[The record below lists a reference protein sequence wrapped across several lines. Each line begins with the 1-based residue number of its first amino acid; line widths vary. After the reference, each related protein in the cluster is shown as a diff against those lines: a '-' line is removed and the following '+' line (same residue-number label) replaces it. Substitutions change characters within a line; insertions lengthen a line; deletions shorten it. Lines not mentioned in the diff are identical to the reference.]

1 MAQAFRTQ
9 NLRLLASILDA
20 NDNELIKSP
29 SPVAS
34 AVNELTITNAATSVS
49 PSISATGDDTNIGLN
64 LISKGTGLI
73 QINGKAI
80 SLANSFTTIGNFSL
94 AFTTTGNT
102 SLTLPTSGTLA
113 TTSQIPTVY
122 DNTLTLAG
130 SGGVS
135 VSATPT
141 FTANASADKTI
152 TITIAD
158 AALTLA
164 KLANI
169 GGSTILGNSSP
180 SSAGAPAA
188 LSVATVAS
196 MLSNQTMNIVG
207 TATSVTDIVLV
218 AKGGTGVATAN
229 ANTIFVGPSSGSAA
243 APSFR
248 AMVTADIPTGI
259 VTYAKI
265 QYVANTARVLGR
277 ISSLSGEIEEL
288 TGANIVTIIDTNAVS
303 RATNLAGGIAGQIP
317 YQSGANTTLFSA
329 AGALSQVLLS
339 GAAGAPT
346 WASQSTLSV
355 GSATTAGSVTNA
367 LTISSPLT
375 GTSYNGSAAVSIGLP
390 NASDTVVGAVSIGA
404 QTFAGNKTF
413 KDAVIISGDL
423 TVNGTTITINSSTL
437 SVDDK
442 NIELGAVIAIASL
455 SSTSNITATSN
466 IVDVTSTSGLIVGQA
481 LTKTS
486 GTGAFG
492 TNPIIDSI
500 VSATQFT
507 VAPVHA
513 TTGSIVFSVSG
524 ATDITADTG
533 GITLKGTTNKT
544 FNWLNATSSWTSS
557 ENLDIVTGKT
567 YKINNVAV
575 LSATT
580 LGSSVVN
587 SSLTSVGTLANLT
600 VTNTITGSVSG
611 SAASLSTSHTFW
623 GQTFNGTQDVSGNLT
638 SVGNITGTSG
648 ITITAG
654 GSNQNVVLTPTGTGY
669 TLLNGSVGIGT
680 TSPAYKLDVSG
691 GSVRVFNNPTTN
703 NWGLTLENTNVN
715 GWGVSQYFRLY
726 GYNSTPAASF
736 DVLQIVASYPGFGQA
751 DFLVKSQAQS
761 TATTVMS
768 LLGNGNI
775 GIGTT
780 TPTAVLNVKT
790 STQPNREVFM
800 GDSATVNGVFRARL
814 DDNSLSFIS
823 LENRDTAAAIDHG
836 VGIRFNLGTN
846 ASNNAINAGG
856 IYLGKEQTWTATAS
870 TQDSYLTFNT
880 SLDGA
885 AVEKVRIKSDG
896 NVGIGQTNPGYKL
909 DVGGIAR
916 VSDSL
921 FVTTATTSDAKI
933 EIGAGR
939 TGNGNAYIDL
949 IGDATYTDY
958 GLRLIRSNGGA
969 NTTSAIAHR
978 GTGAFYISTIDA
990 ASISL
995 ETTSITRMTIAS
1007 GGNVG
1012 VGTIAPVAKLHINS
1026 TTAGETVLRSDG
1038 TNGTLFSVVDD
1049 LSDSLMS
1056 VNNSAGLP
1064 VLEVFAD
1071 DRIVAGQYGQ
1081 NDFVVINNKVGLG
1094 ANSPINKLSVIG
1106 SASIGDSTY
1115 NVSAPTNGLIVQG
1128 DVGIG
1133 TATPTAQSNY
1143 RFLQVNG
1150 TNSAVIETMVGGVR
1164 IGGFDSTSSIL
1175 YVGTIGAFP
1184 IVFRT
1189 GVNEKWRITNAGVLQ
1204 SSTAQTIQTATG
1216 ILTLATLAGDGH
1228 IVLSP
1233 HGTGNVGIGTAT
1245 PGVKLDVVGS
1255 AAISSTLTVTG
1266 ITALNGAVNLS
1277 TAGTPIVTLGAST
1290 TYGVLTATGT
1300 NAASIYLN
1308 GATRTG
1314 FEAKLQF
1321 GAAEH
1326 QWFNGSLSSQIMTLN
1341 TNGLGIGITSPAATL
1356 DVNGTTFLRG
1366 NLDAGRTA
1374 SLNSTVAANGT
1385 GGGNRGFDTS
1395 FTGASATGFTG
1406 SDNTD
1411 QGFGYFAAAIVSG
1424 KSYEVSATMVVT
1436 NGAPLSFITS
1446 SGLNFATQTV
1456 QSIISSP
1463 ASNTIYRFVAT
1474 ADAAFFGIGI
1484 NRTSGTMT
1492 AVVSNFS
1499 IKEVS
1504 ILVTSNGNVGIV
1516 TTSPTNTLDVNGSAR
1531 VRSISASASQATKFL
1546 TTDANGVLISRT
1558 NAEVRSD
1565 INAGTGNG
1573 SVTSVGGTGTVSG
1586 ISLSGTVT
1594 TTGDLTLSGTLT
1606 VTPSNFASQTANT
1619 FLAAPS
1625 GAAGAPTFRAMVS
1638 ADIPA
1643 DGIVTTKILNS
1654 NVTLAKIQNIAVST
1668 VLGNS
1673 SSSAAQAPLEISMTT
1688 LAAMLS
1694 GKTMDI
1700 AGNATNV
1707 TGVVA
1712 IANGGTGIGTTAAN
1726 AFFVGPNGSTGAP
1739 SFRAMV
1745 SADIPTGIVSYS
1757 KIQNVNPNTVL
1768 GRITN
1773 SVGIV
1778 EELSGANIA
1787 TIIGSSAITNASNV
1801 TIATDDSTASSYYL
1815 YFGANITGNTP
1826 LKASTK
1832 IRYNPSTGA
1841 FSATTKSFR
1850 IPHPTKLEHDLVYG
1864 SLESPYHG
1872 VRLTGKGKTKGNRAE
1887 IFLPDYIKSLID
1899 EETVNIQLTS
1909 IKCAKI
1915 LYIENIIIDDNKF
1928 TVKYDKPW
1936 YEKCKDIE
1944 FYWDF
1949 TAERKDVPKLIVE
1962 EKI

>member
-34 AVNELTITNAATSVS
+34 AVNELTVTNAATSVS

-94 AFTTTGNT
+94 AFTTTAST
-102 SLTLPTSGTLA
+102 SLTLPTSGLLA
-113 TTSQIPTVY
+113 TTDQIPTV
-122 DNTLTLAG
+122 NNATLTLAG
-130 SGGVS
+130 SGGIGIDS
-135 VSATPT
+135 PPT

-152 TITIAD
+152 TISIAD
-158 AALTLA
+158 AALTIA
-164 KLANI
+164 KLENI
-169 GGSTILGNSSP
+169 ATSSILGRTTGSSGPVEILGGSGVV
-180 SSAGAPAA
+180 
-188 LSVATVAS
+188 SV
-196 MLSNQTMNIVG
+196 IG
-207 TATSVTDIVLV
+207 
-218 AKGGTGVATAN
+218 
-229 ANTIFVGPSSGSAA
+229 
-243 APSFR
+243 
-248 AMVTADIPTGI
+248 
-259 VTYAKI
+259 
-265 QYVANTARVLGR
+265 
-277 ISSLSGEIEEL
+277 
-288 TGANIVTIIDTNAVS
+288 TNAVS
-303 RATNLAGGIAGQIP
+303 RATNLEGGIAGQIP

-329 AGALSQVLLS
+329 AGSLSQVLLS

-375 GTSYNGSAAVSIGLP
+375 GTSYNGSTAISIGLQ
-390 NASDTVVGAVSIGA
+390 NASDTLAGGVSIGP

-413 KDAVIISGDL
+413 KDSVIVSGDL

-481 LTKTS
+481 LTKTT

-507 VAPVHA
+507 VTPVHA
-513 TTGSIVFSVSG
+513 ITGSIVFSVSG

-533 GITLKGTTNKT
+533 GITLKGATNKT

-587 SSLTSVGTLANLT
+587 SSLTSVGTLADLT

-669 TLLNGSVGIGT
+669 TLLNGNVGIGLT
-680 TSPAYKLDVSG
+680 APDLRLHIEAANAYPASSG
-691 GSVRVFNNPTTN
+691 
-703 NWGLTLENTNVN
+703 
-715 GWGVSQYFRLY
+715 
-726 GYNSTPAASF
+726 
-736 DVLQIVASYPGFGQA
+736 
-751 DFLVKSQAQS
+751 
-761 TATTVMS
+761 
-768 LLGNGNI
+768 
-775 GIGTT
+775 T
-780 TPTAVLNVKT
+780 TPTGFLTLRAKT
-790 STQPNREVFM
+790 AGGTHGMYM
-800 GDSATVNGVFRARL
+800 GVA
-814 DDNSLSFIS
+814 
-823 LENRDTAAAIDHG
+823 
-836 VGIRFNLGTN
+836 N
-846 ASNNAINAGG
+846 ASPYGSWI
-856 IYLGKEQTWTATAS
+856 QCSDS
-870 TQDSYLTFNT
+870 TNL
-880 SLDGA
+880 A
-885 AVEKVRIKSDG
+885 ANYPLLLNPNGG
-896 NVGIGQTNPGYKL
+896 NVGIGINSPSGVL
-909 DVGGIAR
+909 DIQ
-916 VSDSL
+916 SSN
-921 FVTTATTSDAKI
+921 
-933 EIGAGR
+933 AGDQLVR
-939 TGNGNAYIDL
+939 AWNT
-949 IGDATYTDY
+949 
-958 GLRLIRSNGGA
+958 
-969 NTTSAIAHR
+969 NTT
-978 GTGAFYISTIDA
+978 GTGKAILRVANSGNNAQGTQLQFSDLNYYVG
-990 ASISL
+990 
-995 ETTSITRMTIAS
+995 TIAS
-1007 GGNVG
+1007 DRTNGMAFYVGQQATPLVSERMRIDISGNIG
-1012 VGTIAPVAKLHINS
+1012 IGTIAPVAKLHINS
-1026 TTAGETVLRSDG
+1026 TTSGATLLRTDG

-1128 DVGIG
+1128 NVGIG
-1133 TATPTAQSNY
+1133 NTAPAYKLDVAGSAYAYNYFSLLTAASY
-1143 RFLQVNG
+1143 G
-1150 TNSAVIETMVGGVR
+1150 PSDNSATIQVFGSTGSGGLTNTIKFV
-1164 IGGFDSTSSIL
+1164 IGG
-1175 YVGTIGAFP
+1175 
-1184 IVFRT
+1184 
-1189 GVNEKWRITNAGVLQ
+1189 NEKWRITNAGILQ
-1204 SSTAQTIQTATG
+1204 STGAQTIKTDGG
-1216 ILTLATLAGDGH
+1216 ILTLATSTDGH

-1233 HGTGNVGIGTAT
+1233 HGTGNVGVGAVGPIA
-1245 PGVKLDVVGS
+1245 KLDVVS
-1255 AAISSTLTVTG
+1255 APGAAGTIIRVRDTV
-1266 ITALNGAVNLS
+1266 
-1277 TAGTPIVTLGAST
+1277 TAGTESFAGIQFTSSPGTDYTIGKWST
-1290 TYGVLTATGT
+1290 
-1300 NAASIYLN
+1300 AASAGL
-1308 GATRTG
+1308 
-1314 FEAKLQF
+1314 LQIRDQSGNQF
-1321 GAAEH
+1321 VTV
-1326 QWFNGSLSSQIMTLN
+1326 NSSGSV
-1341 TNGLGIGITSPAATL
+1341 GIGIASPAATL

-1374 SLNSTVAANGT
+1374 SLNSTVAVNGT
-1385 GGGNRGFDTS
+1385 GGGNREFVT

-1406 SDNTD
+1406 TDNAD
-1411 QGFGYFAAAIVSG
+1411 QGYGYFAATIVLG

-1436 NGAPLSFITS
+1436 NGATLDWITS
-1446 SGLNFATQTV
+1446 TAL
-1456 QSIISSP
+1456 SSP
-1463 ASNTIYRFVAT
+1463 TIPVQMIQLTPVSNTIYRFTAT
-1474 ADAAFFGIGI
+1474 GDAAYVGLGFS
-1484 NRTSGTMT
+1484 RASGTMT

-1531 VRSISASASQATKFL
+1531 VRSVSASASQATKFL

-1558 NAEVRSD
+1558 AAEVRSD
-1565 INAGTGNG
+1565 IGAGTGNG
-1573 SVTSVGGTGTVSG
+1573 TVTSVTASTPLAATAGNAPV
-1586 ISLSGTVT
+1586 ISLSG
-1594 TTGDLTLSGTLT
+1594 
-1606 VTPSNFASQTANT
+1606 
-1619 FLAAPS
+1619 
-1625 GAAGAPTFRAMVS
+1625 
-1638 ADIPA
+1638 
-1643 DGIVTTKILNS
+1643 IV
-1654 NVTLAKIQNIAVST
+1654 
-1668 VLGNS
+1668 
-1673 SSSAAQAPLEISMTT
+1673 P
-1688 LAAMLS
+1688 
-1694 GKTMDI
+1694 
-1700 AGNATNV
+1700 
-1707 TGVVA
+1707 
-1712 IANGGTGIGTTAAN
+1712 IANGGTGAATAQLAINALAGAVTTAQFLRGDGTNILMSAIQVADVPTLN
-1726 AFFVGPNGSTGAP
+1726 QDTSGTAAGLSAVLAIASGGTGAATAPINTIFAGPSSGSTAAP

-1757 KIQNVNPNTVL
+1757 KIQNVNPNKVL

-1773 SVGIV
+1773 SAGIV
-1778 EELSGANIA
+1778 EELSGADIA

-1850 IPHPTKLEHDLVYG
+1850 IPHPTKLEHDLIYG

-1899 EETVNIQLTS
+1899 EETVNIQLTV

>member
-29 SPVAS
+29 SLVTS
-34 AVNELTITNAATSVS
+34 AVNELTISNAATTVS
-49 PSISATGDDTNIGLN
+49 PSISATGDDANISLN
-64 LISKGTGLI
+64 LISKGTGNIL
-73 QINGKAI
+73 INGKAI

-94 AFTTTGNT
+94 SFTTNGNT
-102 SLTLPTSGTLA
+102 SLTLPTTGILA
-113 TTSQIPTVY
+113 TTNDIPTVY
-122 DNTLTLAG
+122 NNTLTLAG

-158 AALTLA
+158 AALTLG
-164 KLANI
+164 KLADI

-188 LSVATVAS
+188 LSIATVAS

-229 ANTIFVGPSSGSAA
+229 ANAIFVGPASGSAA

-248 AMVTADIPTGI
+248 AMVTEDIPTGI

-317 YQSGANTTLFSA
+317 YQSAANTTAFSA
-329 AGALSQVLLS
+329 AGNASQVLLS

-346 WASQSTLSV
+346 WASQSSLSV

-375 GTSYNGSAAVSIGLP
+375 GTSYNGSAAISIGLP

-404 QTFAGNKTF
+404 QTFGGSKTF
-413 KDAVIISGDL
+413 KHDVIVSGNL

-455 SSTSNITATSN
+455 SSTSDITAASN

-481 LTKTS
+481 LTKIS

-492 TNPIIDSI
+492 TNPIIASI
-500 VSATQFT
+500 VSPTQFT
-507 VAPVHA
+507 VSPVHV

-533 GITLKGTTNKT
+533 GITLKGATDKT

-567 YKINNVAV
+567 YKINNVGV

-587 SSLTSVGTLANLT
+587 SSLTSVGTLVNLT
-600 VTNTITGSVSG
+600 VTNAINGSVTG
-611 SAASLSTSHTFW
+611 SAASLSTPHTFW

-638 SVGNITGTSG
+638 SVGNITGSSG
-648 ITITAG
+648 LTITAG
-654 GSNQNVVLTPTGTGY
+654 GSNQNVVLTPSGTGY
-669 TLLNGSVGIGT
+669 TLLNGNVGIGT
-680 TSPAYKLDVSG
+680 LTPGTKLEVTENLTSA
-691 GSVRVFNNPTTN
+691 
-703 NWGLTLENTNVN
+703 
-715 GWGVSQYFRLY
+715 
-726 GYNSTPAASF
+726 
-736 DVLQIVASYPGFGQA
+736 
-751 DFLVKSQAQS
+751 
-761 TATTVMS
+761 
-768 LLGNGNI
+768 
-775 GIGTT
+775 
-780 TPTAVLNVKT
+780 AVLRIKNLSSTGFSGTEYLDPSGNVDLYIGLE
-790 STQPNREVFM
+790 Q
-800 GDSATVNGVFRARL
+800 NG
-814 DDNSLSFIS
+814 
-823 LENRDTAAAIDHG
+823 G
-836 VGIRFNLGTN
+836 
-846 ASNNAINAGG
+846 AGR
-856 IYLGKEQTWTATAS
+856 Y
-870 TQDSYLTFNT
+870 N
-880 SLDGA
+880 SLDGGHRFY
-885 AVEKVRIKSDG
+885 VSSTERMRIASDG
-896 NVGIGQTNPGYKL
+896 NVGIG
-909 DVGGIAR
+909 
-916 VSDSL
+916 
-921 FVTTATTSDAKI
+921 
-933 EIGAGR
+933 
-939 TGNGNAYIDL
+939 
-949 IGDATYTDY
+949 
-958 GLRLIRSNGGA
+958 
-969 NTTSAIAHR
+969 
-978 GTGAFYISTIDA
+978 
-990 ASISL
+990 
-995 ETTSITRMTIAS
+995 
-1007 GGNVG
+1007 
-1012 VGTIAPVAKLHINS
+1012 TIAPAAKLHINS
-1026 TTAGETVLRSDG
+1026 TTSGAALLRADG

-1081 NDFVVINNKVGLG
+1081 NDLVVINNKVGLG

-1128 DVGIG
+1128 NVGIG
-1133 TATPTAQSNY
+1133 TVSPTNGT
-1143 RFLQVNG
+1143 LQVYNASGNTLSLQKSGGYAALMMGSENNNYALIESLVNG
-1150 TNSAVIETMVGGVR
+1150 GIRFYTG
-1164 IGGFDSTSSIL
+1164 D
-1175 YVGTIGAFP
+1175 GAQTE
-1184 IVFRT
+1184 R
-1189 GVNEKWRITNAGVLQ
+1189 WRITSVGILESNG
-1204 SSTAQTIQTATG
+1204 AQTIRTS
-1216 ILTLATLAGDGH
+1216 IDSLTLATNGNNGH

-1233 HGTGNVGIGTAT
+1233 HGIGNVGIGTAT
-1245 PGVKLDVVGS
+1245 PGAKLDVIGGLRVKSAG
-1255 AAISSTLTVTG
+1255 AAITLDT
-1266 ITALNGAVNLS
+1266 
-1277 TAGTPIVTLGAST
+1277 ST
-1290 TYGVLTATGT
+1290 TSDGRMEYKYNGTRKALIGVDSDNLQIAVDSG
-1300 NAASIYLN
+1300 NY
-1308 GATRTG
+1308 
-1314 FEAKLQF
+1314 LQF
-1321 GAAEH
+1321 RTNSSERIRIT
-1326 QWFNGSLSSQIMTLN
+1326 NDGSV
-1341 TNGLGIGITSPAATL
+1341 GIGITSPATTL

-1366 NLDAGRTA
+1366 SLDAGRTG
-1374 SLNSTVAANGT
+1374 SLNTTTAVNGT
-1385 GGGNRGFDTS
+1385 GGGNREFVT

-1406 SDNTD
+1406 TDNAD
-1411 QGFGYFAAAIVSG
+1411 QGYGYFAATIVSG

-1436 NGAPLSFITS
+1436 NGATLDWVTSTVLSS
-1446 SGLNFATQTV
+1446 PSVPV

-1463 ASNTIYRFVAT
+1463 VSNTIYRFVAT
-1474 ADAAFFGIGI
+1474 ANAAFVGLGFSW
-1484 NRTSGTMT
+1484 TSGTMT

-1504 ILVTSNGNVGIV
+1504 ILVTSNSNVGIV
-1516 TTSPTNTLDVNGSAR
+1516 TTSPTDTLDVNGTAR
-1531 VRSISASASQATKFL
+1531 IRSISASGSAATIFL
-1546 TTDANGVLISRT
+1546 STGATGVLVSRT
-1558 NAEVRSD
+1558 AAEVRSD
-1565 INAGTGNG
+1565 IGAAAINQTFFIGTTSIAINRASGG
-1573 SVTSVGGTGTVSG
+1573 SFALTGISSIDGTAAALASMAITQFTGTLAVANGGTGVATAAVNTIFAGPSSG
-1586 ISLSGTVT
+1586 S
-1594 TTGDLTLSGTLT
+1594 
-1606 VTPSNFASQTANT
+1606 TA
-1619 FLAAPS
+1619 AAPS
-1625 GAAGAPTFRAMVS
+1625 FRAMVS
-1638 ADIPA
+1638 ADIPTDA
-1643 DGIVTTKILNS
+1643 IVTTKIANS
-1654 NVTLAKIQNIAVST
+1654 NVTLDKIQNIAVST

-1673 SSSAAQAPLEISMTT
+1673 NSSAAQAPLEINMTT
-1688 LAAMLS
+1688 LATMLS
-1694 GKTMDI
+1694 GKAMDI
-1700 AGNATNV
+1700 VGNATNV

-1712 IANGGTGIGTTAAN
+1712 IANGGTGIGTTIAN
-1726 AFFVGPNGSTGAP
+1726 AFFVGPDGSTGAP

-1745 SADIPTGIVSYS
+1745 SADIPNSIVSYS

-1768 GRITN
+1768 GRITA

-1787 TIIGSSAITNASNV
+1787 AIIGSSAITNASNV
-1801 TIATDDSTASSYYL
+1801 TIATDDTTNSSYYL

-1826 LKASTK
+1826 LKGSTK

-1850 IPHPTKLEHDLVYG
+1850 IPHPTKPQHDLVYG

-1887 IFLPDYIKSLID
+1887 IFLPDYVKSLID
-1899 EETVNIQLTS
+1899 EETVNIQLTV

-1915 LYIENIIIDDNKF
+1915 LYIENIIINDNKF
-1928 TVKYDKPW
+1928 TVKYDKSW
-1936 YEKCKDIE
+1936 YEKSKDVE

-1949 TAERKDVPKLIVE
+1949 TAERKDVAKLIVE
-1962 EKI
+1962 EKL

>member
-49 PSISATGDDTNIGLN
+49 PSISATGDDTHIGLN

-80 SLANSFTTIGNFSL
+80 SLANSFTTSGNFAL
-94 AFTTTGNT
+94 TFNTTAAT
-102 SLTLPTSGTLA
+102 TLDLPASGLLA
-113 TTSQIPTVY
+113 TTDQIPTV
-122 DNTLTLAG
+122 NNATLTLAG
-130 SGGVS
+130 SGGIGIDS
-135 VSATPT
+135 PPT

-169 GGSTILGNSSP
+169 GGSTILGNSAP

-229 ANTIFVGPSSGSAA
+229 ANTIFVGPSTGAA
-243 APSFR
+243 AGPSFR

-259 VTYAKI
+259 VTYDKI

-375 GTSYNGSAAVSIGLP
+375 GTSYNGSTAISIGLQ
-390 NASDTVVGAVSIGA
+390 NASDTLAGGVSIGP

-413 KDAVIISGDL
+413 KDSVIVSGDL

-455 SSTSNITATSN
+455 SSAYDINAGSDLV
-466 IVDVTSTSGLIVGQA
+466 IVNSTTGLIVGQA
-481 LTKTS
+481 LTKTG

-492 TNPIIDSI
+492 ASPTIASII
-500 VSATQFT
+500 SATQFT
-507 VAPVHA
+507 VTPVHA
-513 TTGSIVFSVSG
+513 TTGSIIFSVGG
-524 ATDITADTG
+524 ATDVTADGG

-544 FNWLNATSSWTSS
+544 IIWVDSTDAWTLSEHLNIAS
-557 ENLDIVTGKT
+557 GKV
-567 YKINNVAV
+567 YRINGTDV
-575 LSATT
+575 LSSTT
-580 LGSSVVN
+580 LGSGVVN

-600 VTNTITGSVSG
+600 VTNAITGSVSG
-611 SAASLSTSHTFW
+611 SAASLSNIRTFW
-623 GQTFNGTQDVSGNLT
+623 GRDFNGTQDVSGNLT

-669 TLLNGSVGIGT
+669 TLLNGNVGIGTASPEAILQVANTGRILGVLRLQITPRTTFYDHTFAIDNDGGGAQGFIYTSGTGGTFPLNTYGELILQAGPRTGFNNGISLVTGTTSPSVKLRIEEGGNVGIGT
-680 TSPAYKLDVSG
+680 TVPGTSLEVYAIPATSTTLRQMLIINTDFASATGTGFG
-691 GSVRVFNNPTTN
+691 GS
-703 NWGLTLENTNVN
+703 
-715 GWGVSQYFRLY
+715 
-726 GYNSTPAASF
+726 
-736 DVLQIVASYPGFGQA
+736 I
-751 DFLVKSQAQS
+751 
-761 TATTVMS
+761 
-768 LLGNGNI
+768 
-775 GIGTT
+775 
-780 TPTAVLNVKT
+780 
-790 STQPNREVFM
+790 
-800 GDSATVNGVFRARL
+800 VFRGRTPGNLLRDNAQISAYNEDIGDNGYALGFYTRPSDGGGLQQRL
-814 DDNSLSFIS
+814 TIL
-823 LENRDTAAAIDHG
+823 RA
-836 VGIRFNLGTN
+836 
-846 ASNNAINAGG
+846 
-856 IYLGKEQTWTATAS
+856 
-870 TQDSYLTFNT
+870 
-880 SLDGA
+880 
-885 AVEKVRIKSDG
+885 G
-896 NVGIGQTNPGYKL
+896 NVGIGITTPVAKL
-909 DVGGIAR
+909 HI
-916 VSDSL
+916 
-921 FVTTATTSDAKI
+921 VTTGTNDGIILDGSSNPIFVHRTSGSDRTYLSTVTSAGAFFTDASQYDFI
-933 EIGAGR
+933 
-939 TGNGNAYIDL
+939 
-949 IGDATYTDY
+949 
-958 GLRLIRSNGGA
+958 IRSQA
-969 NTTSAIAHR
+969 NNILFGRGSGTSTMAVV
-978 GTGAFYISTIDA
+978 GS
-990 ASISL
+990 
-995 ETTSITRMTIAS
+995 
-1007 GGNVG
+1007 NVG
-1012 VGTIAPVAKLHINS
+1012 IGTVAPVAKLHINS

-1128 DVGIG
+1128 NVGIG
-1133 TATPTAQSNY
+1133 TVSPTNGT
-1143 RFLQVNG
+1143 LQVYNASGNTLSLQKAAGGAALAMGSETTVYALIESVDSGGIRFYTGNG
-1150 TNSAVIETMVGGVR
+1150 SQTERWKI
-1164 IGGFDSTSSIL
+1164 TS
-1175 YVGTIGAFP
+1175 
-1184 IVFRT
+1184 
-1189 GVNEKWRITNAGVLQ
+1189 AGVLE
-1204 SSTAQTIQTATG
+1204 SNGAQTIRTS
-1216 ILTLATLAGDGH
+1216 INSLTLATNGANGN
-1228 IVLSP
+1228 IILSP
-1233 HGTGNVGIGTAT
+1233 HGNGNVGIGDTTTTA
-1245 PGVKLDVVGS
+1245 K
-1255 AAISSTLTVTG
+1255 
-1266 ITALNGAVNLS
+1266 
-1277 TAGTPIVTLGAST
+1277 
-1290 TYGVLTATGT
+1290 
-1300 NAASIYLN
+1300 
-1308 GATRTG
+1308 
-1314 FEAKLQF
+1314 
-1321 GAAEH
+1321 
-1326 QWFNGSLSSQIMTLN
+1326 
-1341 TNGLGIGITSPAATL
+1341 L
-1356 DVNGTTFLRG
+1356 DVNGTVR
-1366 NLDAGRTA
+1366 
-1374 SLNSTVAANGT
+1374 
-1385 GGGNRGFDTS
+1385 
-1395 FTGASATGFTG
+1395 
-1406 SDNTD
+1406 
-1411 QGFGYFAAAIVSG
+1411 I
-1424 KSYEVSATMVVT
+1424 
-1436 NGAPLSFITS
+1436 
-1446 SGLNFATQTV
+1446 
-1456 QSIISSP
+1456 
-1463 ASNTIYRFVAT
+1463 
-1474 ADAAFFGIGI
+1474 
-1484 NRTSGTMT
+1484 
-1492 AVVSNFS
+1492 
-1499 IKEVS
+1499 
-1504 ILVTSNGNVGIV
+1504 
-1516 TTSPTNTLDVNGSAR
+1516 
-1531 VRSISASASQATKFL
+1531 RSISASGSDGTIFL
-1546 TTDANGVLISRT
+1546 TTNGTGILVSRT
-1558 NAEVRSD
+1558 AAEVRSD
-1565 INAGTGNG
+1565 IGAGTGNG
-1573 SVTSVGGTGTVSG
+1573 TVTGVTATSPLEATAGNAPV
-1586 ISLSGTVT
+1586 ISLSGIVPIANGG
-1594 TTGDLTLSGTLT
+1594 TGAATAAINTIFAGPSSGST
-1606 VTPSNFASQTANT
+1606 
-1619 FLAAPS
+1619 AAPS
-1625 GAAGAPTFRAMVS
+1625 FRAMVS
-1638 ADIPA
+1638 ADIPSGA
-1643 DGIVTTKILNS
+1643 VTY
-1654 NVTLAKIQNIAVST
+1654 AKIQNTAALSVIGVAGVSVAT
-1668 VLGNS
+1668 VAAITGSANQVLRVSDDGTALAFGAINLG
-1673 SSSAAQAPLEISMTT
+1673 SAFA
-1688 LAAMLS
+1688 
-1694 GKTMDI
+1694 
-1700 AGNATNV
+1700 V
-1707 TGVVA
+1707 TGLLP

-1726 AFFVGPNGSTGAP
+1726 AFFVGPDSTTGAP
-1739 SFRAMV
+1739 SFRAIV
-1745 SADIPTGIVSYS
+1745 SADIPSSITLTTPVIGNIKMGYTTTATAAGTTALTVSSNHYQRFTGSTTQTITLPVTSTLVAGMSYVIENVSTGLLTVNSSGGNLVVTVIPGVTVNCLCVGIALTTAADWDVEYDEFASITGTGSVVLSLSPTLVTPALGVPASGDLSNCTGTAVGLTANTVTTNANLTGPVTSSGNATAITNSAVSYS
-1757 KIQNVNPNTVL
+1757 NIQNVNPNKVL

-1872 VRLTGKGKTKGNRAE
+1872 IRLTGKGKTKGNRAE
-1887 IFLPDYIKSLID
+1887 IFLPDYVKSLID
-1899 EETVNIQLTS
+1899 EETVNIQLTV

>member
-94 AFTTTGNT
+94 AFTTTAST
-102 SLTLPTSGTLA
+102 SLTLPTSGLLA
-113 TTSQIPTVY
+113 TTDQIPTV
-122 DNTLTLAG
+122 NNATLTLAG
-130 SGGVS
+130 SGGIGIDS
-135 VSATPT
+135 PPT

-152 TITIAD
+152 TISIAD
-158 AALTLA
+158 AALTIA
-164 KLANI
+164 KLENI
-169 GGSTILGNSSP
+169 ATSSILGRTTGSSGPVEILGGSGVV
-180 SSAGAPAA
+180 
-188 LSVATVAS
+188 SV
-196 MLSNQTMNIVG
+196 IG
-207 TATSVTDIVLV
+207 
-218 AKGGTGVATAN
+218 
-229 ANTIFVGPSSGSAA
+229 
-243 APSFR
+243 
-248 AMVTADIPTGI
+248 
-259 VTYAKI
+259 
-265 QYVANTARVLGR
+265 
-277 ISSLSGEIEEL
+277 
-288 TGANIVTIIDTNAVS
+288 TNAVS
-303 RATNLAGGIAGQIP
+303 RATNLEGGIAGQIP

-329 AGALSQVLLS
+329 AGSLSQVLLS

-375 GTSYNGSAAVSIGLP
+375 GTSYNGSTAISIGLQ
-390 NASDTVVGAVSIGA
+390 NASDTLAGGVSIGP

-413 KDAVIISGDL
+413 KDSVIVSGDL

-481 LTKTS
+481 LTKTT

-507 VAPVHA
+507 VTPVHA
-513 TTGSIVFSVSG
+513 ITGSIVFSVSG

-533 GITLKGTTNKT
+533 GITLKGATNKT

-669 TLLNGSVGIGT
+669 TLLNGNVGIGTASPEAILQVANTGRILGVLRLQITPRTTFYDHTFAVDNDGGGAQGFIYTSGTGGTFPLNTYGELILQAGPRTDFNNGISLVTGTTSPSVKLRIEEGGNVGIGT
-680 TSPAYKLDVSG
+680 TSPNGRLDVRTTGQAGVPALGTAGNGINLTRFDGQTG
-691 GSVRVFNNPTTN
+691 GSIGYTTEGHVYIQSQRFDSANSNNLFLQPV
-703 NWGLTLENTNVN
+703 GGNV
-715 GWGVSQYFRLY
+715 
-726 GYNSTPAASF
+726 
-736 DVLQIVASYPGFGQA
+736 
-751 DFLVKSQAQS
+751 
-761 TATTVMS
+761 
-768 LLGNGNI
+768 

-780 TPTAVLNVKT
+780 TPAQKLELYGVVDDPYASGVNSIAMMRFSNTTDNAILDIGMRAAGAGAWLQSTDKTNLGVNYPLLLNPNGGNVSVGSLT
-790 STQPNREVFM
+790 SNNKLH
-800 GDSATVNGVFRARL
+800 VNGSASIGSGY
-814 DDNSLSFIS
+814 N
-823 LENRDTAAAIDHG
+823 TAAT
-836 VGIRFNLGTN
+836 TN
-846 ASNNAINAGG
+846 GLI
-856 IYLGKEQTWTATAS
+856 
-870 TQDSYLTFNT
+870 
-880 SLDGA
+880 
-885 AVEKVRIKSDG
+885 VEG
-896 NVGIGQTNPGYKL
+896 NVGIGVTGPTAKL
-909 DVGGIAR
+909 DVAGSATSGY
-916 VSDSL
+916 SL
-921 FVTTATTSDAKI
+921 LLRS
-933 EIGAGR
+933 
-939 TGNGNAYIDL
+939 
-949 IGDATYTDY
+949 GDAYNQTDSVQIAF
-958 GLRLIRSNGGA
+958 GHA
-969 NTTSAIAHR
+969 NTTNYRHSIRTRHNPLAPISGIVGNNIDFYVWKR
-978 GTGAFYISTIDA
+978 GTDA
-990 ASISL
+990 AADLGTQFVMTMQGDGAVGIGVTNPVSANKLSVSGSVSVGSNYNIAAPTNGL
-995 ETTSITRMTIAS
+995 IVEGDMGIGITS
-1007 GGNVG
+1007 
-1012 VGTIAPVAKLHINS
+1012 PLAKLHVNS
-1026 TTAGETVLRSDG
+1026 TTSGATLLRTDG

-1128 DVGIG
+1128 NVGIG
-1133 TATPTAQSNY
+1133 TNNPSQLLEIKKTTGSAIALLNY
-1143 RFLQVNG
+1143 NDVVKFNI
-1150 TNSAVIETMVGGVR
+1150 NASSGGA
-1164 IGGFDSTSSIL
+1164 G
-1175 YVGTIGAFP
+1175 YVGMVTNHPLIFV
-1184 IVFRT
+1184 INDT
-1189 GVNEKWRITNAGVLQ
+1189 EKWKITSAGVLE
-1204 SSTAQTIQTATG
+1204 SNGAQTIRTS
-1216 ILTLATLAGDGH
+1216 IDSLTLATNGANGN
-1228 IVLSP
+1228 IILSP
-1233 HGTGNVGIGTAT
+1233 HGNGNVGIGDTTTTA
-1245 PGVKLDVVGS
+1245 K
-1255 AAISSTLTVTG
+1255 
-1266 ITALNGAVNLS
+1266 
-1277 TAGTPIVTLGAST
+1277 
-1290 TYGVLTATGT
+1290 
-1300 NAASIYLN
+1300 
-1308 GATRTG
+1308 
-1314 FEAKLQF
+1314 
-1321 GAAEH
+1321 
-1326 QWFNGSLSSQIMTLN
+1326 
-1341 TNGLGIGITSPAATL
+1341 L
-1356 DVNGTTFLRG
+1356 DVNGTVR
-1366 NLDAGRTA
+1366 
-1374 SLNSTVAANGT
+1374 
-1385 GGGNRGFDTS
+1385 
-1395 FTGASATGFTG
+1395 
-1406 SDNTD
+1406 
-1411 QGFGYFAAAIVSG
+1411 I
-1424 KSYEVSATMVVT
+1424 
-1436 NGAPLSFITS
+1436 
-1446 SGLNFATQTV
+1446 
-1456 QSIISSP
+1456 
-1463 ASNTIYRFVAT
+1463 
-1474 ADAAFFGIGI
+1474 
-1484 NRTSGTMT
+1484 
-1492 AVVSNFS
+1492 
-1499 IKEVS
+1499 
-1504 ILVTSNGNVGIV
+1504 
-1516 TTSPTNTLDVNGSAR
+1516 
-1531 VRSISASASQATKFL
+1531 RSISASGSAGTIFL
-1546 TTDANGVLISRT
+1546 TTNATGILVSRT
-1558 NAEVRSD
+1558 AAEVRSD
-1565 INAGTGNG
+1565 ILAAAIDQTFFIGT
-1573 SVTSVGGTGTVSG
+1573 TSIAINRASGASFALTGISSIDGTAAALASMDITQFTGT
-1586 ISLSGTVT
+1586 
-1594 TTGDLTLSGTLT
+1594 
-1606 VTPSNFASQTANT
+1606 
-1619 FLAAPS
+1619 LA
-1625 GAAGAPTFRAMVS
+1625 V
-1638 ADIPA
+1638 
-1643 DGIVTTKILNS
+1643 
-1654 NVTLAKIQNIAVST
+1654 
-1668 VLGNS
+1668 
-1673 SSSAAQAPLEISMTT
+1673 
-1688 LAAMLS
+1688 
-1694 GKTMDI
+1694 
-1700 AGNATNV
+1700 
-1707 TGVVA
+1707 
-1712 IANGGTGIGTTAAN
+1712 ANGGTGVATAAIN
-1726 AFFVGPNGSTGAP
+1726 TIFAGPSSGSAAAP

-1745 SADIPTGIVSYS
+1745 SADIPTGIVSYA

-1768 GRITN
+1768 GRIAN
-1773 SVGIV
+1773 SAGIV

-1887 IFLPDYIKSLID
+1887 IFLPDYVKSLID
-1899 EETVNIQLTS
+1899 EETVNIQLTV

>member
-94 AFTTTGNT
+94 AFTTTAST
-102 SLTLPTSGTLA
+102 SLTLPTSGLLA

-169 GGSTILGNSSP
+169 GGSTILGNSAP

-229 ANTIFVGPSSGSAA
+229 ANTIFVGPSTGAA
-243 APSFR
+243 AGPSFR

-288 TGANIVTIIDTNAVS
+288 NGANIVTIIDTNAVS

-375 GTSYNGSAAVSIGLP
+375 GTSYNGSTAISIGLQ
-390 NASDTVVGAVSIGA
+390 NASDTLAGGVSIGA

-413 KDAVIISGDL
+413 KDSVIVSGDL

-455 SSTSNITATSN
+455 SSTSNIDAGGDLV
-466 IVDVTSTSGLIVGQA
+466 IVNSTTGLIVGQA
-481 LTKTS
+481 LTKTG
-486 GTGAFG
+486 GTGVFG
-492 TNPIIDSI
+492 ASPTIASII
-500 VSATQFT
+500 SATQFT
-507 VAPVHA
+507 VTPVHA
-513 TTGSIVFSVSG
+513 TTGSIIFSVGG
-524 ATDITADTG
+524 ATDVTADGG

-557 ENLDIVTGKT
+557 EHLDIVTGKT

-638 SVGNITGTSG
+638 SVGNITGSSG

-669 TLLNGSVGIGT
+669 TLLNGNVGIGTSSPSTKLQVNFNDVAGNLVNLVGDGATNGSAIATNWITGDSYFDIRLGGTTSAYAKLRIKNDGNVGIGTTTVGNKLTVVTSTQYDGYYLRNVNGVVGTMLGVSANNDDGTVGLYSSTVLKASITANGASYFNGGNVGIGT
-680 TSPAYKLDVSG
+680 TSVSANLVVG
-691 GSVRVFNNPTTN
+691 YNGTVHYEEA
-703 NWGLTLENTNVN
+703 GATNVLIKGKTGN
-715 GWGVSQYFRLY
+715 ARALLEIHDSAG
-726 GYNSTPAASF
+726 
-736 DVLQIVASYPGFGQA
+736 
-751 DFLVKSQAQS
+751 LVKSYFQS
-761 TATTVMS
+761 VYSTGLAY
-768 LLGNGNI
+768 
-775 GIGTT
+775 IGTYSAHGLALT
-780 TPTAVLNVKT
+780 T
-790 STQPNREVFM
+790 
-800 GDSATVNGVFRARL
+800 G
-814 DDNSLSFIS
+814 
-823 LENRDTAAAIDHG
+823 
-836 VGIRFNLGTN
+836 GT
-846 ASNNAINAGG
+846 
-856 IYLGKEQTWTATAS
+856 
-870 TQDSYLTFNT
+870 
-880 SLDGA
+880 
-885 AVEKVRIKSDG
+885 EKVRLDTNG
-896 NVGIGQTNPGYKL
+896 NVGIGT
-909 DVGGIAR
+909 V
-916 VSDSL
+916 
-921 FVTTATTSDAKI
+921 
-933 EIGAGR
+933 
-939 TGNGNAYIDL
+939 
-949 IGDATYTDY
+949 
-958 GLRLIRSNGGA
+958 
-969 NTTSAIAHR
+969 
-978 GTGAFYISTIDA
+978 
-990 ASISL
+990 
-995 ETTSITRMTIAS
+995 
-1007 GGNVG
+1007 
-1012 VGTIAPVAKLHINS
+1012 APVAKLHINS

-1081 NDFVVINNKVGLG
+1081 NDLVVVNNKVGLG

-1128 DVGIG
+1128 NVGIG
-1133 TATPTAQSNY
+1133 NTAPAYKLDVAGSAYAYNYFSLLTAASY
-1143 RFLQVNG
+1143 G
-1150 TNSAVIETMVGGVR
+1150 PSDNSATIQVFGSTGSGGLTNTIKFV
-1164 IGGFDSTSSIL
+1164 IGG
-1175 YVGTIGAFP
+1175 
-1184 IVFRT
+1184 
-1189 GVNEKWRITNAGVLQ
+1189 NEKWRITNAGILQ
-1204 SSTAQTIQTATG
+1204 STGAQTIKTDGG
-1216 ILTLATLAGDGH
+1216 ILTLATSTDGH

-1245 PGVKLDVVGS
+1245 PSTKLDVAGTINISSGS
-1255 AAISSTLTVTG
+1255 ANLRRLSFDASG
-1266 ITALNGAVNLS
+1266 IYYNWIESGGS
-1277 TAGTPIVTLGAST
+1277 AGTGYMAFAAGNSEVMRLI
-1290 TYGVLTATGT
+1290 TG
-1300 NAASIYLN
+1300 
-1308 GATRTG
+1308 
-1314 FEAKLQF
+1314 
-1321 GAAEH
+1321 
-1326 QWFNGSLSSQIMTLN
+1326 GSV
-1341 TNGLGIGITSPAATL
+1341 GIGIASPAATL

-1374 SLNSTVAANGT
+1374 SLNSTVAVNGT
-1385 GGGNRGFDTS
+1385 GGGNREFVT

-1406 SDNTD
+1406 TDNAD
-1411 QGFGYFAAAIVSG
+1411 QGYGYFAATIVLG

-1436 NGAPLSFITS
+1436 NGATLDWITS
-1446 SGLNFATQTV
+1446 TAL
-1456 QSIISSP
+1456 SSP
-1463 ASNTIYRFVAT
+1463 AIPVQMIQLTPVSNTIYRFTAT
-1474 ADAAFFGIGI
+1474 ANAAFVGVGFS
-1484 NRTSGTMT
+1484 RASGTMT

-1504 ILVTSNGNVGIV
+1504 ILVTSNSNVGIV

-1565 INAGTGNG
+1565 IGAGTGNG
-1573 SVTSVGGTGTVSG
+1573 TVTSVTASTPLAATAGNAPV
-1586 ISLSGTVT
+1586 ISLSGIVPIANGGTGAATAQLAINALAGAVT
-1594 TTGDLTLSGTLT
+1594 TAQFLRGDGTNVLMSAIQVADVPTLNQNTSGT
-1606 VTPSNFASQTANT
+1606 
-1619 FLAAPS
+1619 
-1625 GAAGAPTFRAMVS
+1625 AAGLS
-1638 ADIPA
+1638 A
-1643 DGIVTTKILNS
+1643 
-1654 NVTLAKIQNIAVST
+1654 
-1668 VLGNS
+1668 VL
-1673 SSSAAQAPLEISMTT
+1673 
-1688 LAAMLS
+1688 
-1694 GKTMDI
+1694 
-1700 AGNATNV
+1700 
-1707 TGVVA
+1707 A
-1712 IANGGTGIGTTAAN
+1712 IASGGTGIGTTAAN
-1726 AFFVGPNGSTGAP
+1726 AFFVGPDGNTGAP

-1757 KIQNVNPNTVL
+1757 KIQNVNPNKVL

-1778 EELSGANIA
+1778 EELSGADIA

-1899 EETVNIQLTS
+1899 EETVNIQLTA

-1962 EKI
+1962 EKL